1 MIMMT
6 SSKVKHEAGQEKTK
20 HAVVYLNGLYMG
32 FHENGKELVKEII
45 AKRREGEL
53 TPNLNVSYNPAVGE
67 VHINT
72 SGGRIRRPYI
82 VVKNGKPL
90 LTQEHIDKLKS
101 GEMSW
106 NDLVAKGII
115 EYLDAEEEDSLAY
128 IAVTEEELTPDHT
141 HLEIDNSSITGI
153 IVSTFP
159 YPDHNSSPRL
169 TMASSM
175 MKQSL
180 GLYAVNFNYRQDSR
194 AHIQFYPQVPL
205 VQTSSYKALEF
216 DKRPAGQNFVVAV
229 MSYYGYNM
237 SDAIVL
243 NKNSV
248 DRALGRSVFYK
259 TYETEERRYPGG
271 QKDKLM
277 VPTPNIVGYR
287 EEELYKSLDED
298 GIIMPEVNVK
308 PRDVLIGKVSPPRF
322 MEEVATFGITEEK
335 RRENS
340 VTAKGGDYGIV
351 DSVMLSE
358 SLAGNKLVKVKLRSL
373 KIPEVG
379 DKFASRHGQK
389 GVVGYL
395 CPQEDLPFTARG
407 IVPDLMINPHAIP
420 SRTTA
425 GHIIEMLG
433 GKVSSMSGRT
443 VNGTMFSGEKEEDL
457 RAELK
462 KYGFEETGE
471 EVLYDGITGEKL
483 KAKIFIGVIYYQRL
497 HHLVSNKMHVRSRG
511 PVQLLTHQPTE
522 GKAREGGLRFGEM
535 ERDCL
540 IGYGAS
546 QLIKERLLEESDK
559 YVALV
564 CANCGALGVHD
575 YAKRRD
581 YCPVCKGTRMERIE
595 MSYAFKLLL
604 DEIKS
609 LGIFPRLKLGDKGK

>member
-379 DKFASRHGQK
+379 DKIASRHGQK

-471 EVLYDGITGEKL
+471 EILYDGITGEKL

>member
-1 MIMMT
+1 MT

-20 HAVVYLNGLYMG
+20 RVAVYLNGLYMG

-205 VQTSSYKALEF
+205 VQTSSYKALDF

-287 EEELYKSLDED
+287 EEELYKNLDED
-298 GIIMPEVNVK
+298 GIIMPEVSVK

-395 CPQEDLPFTARG
+395 CPQEDLPFTASG

-433 GKVSSMSGRT
+433 GKVSSMSGRI

-471 EVLYDGITGEKL
+471 EVMYDGITGEKL

-559 YVALV
+559 YIALV

-609 LGIFPRLKLGDKGK
+609 LGIFPRLKLGDKAK

>member
-32 FHENGKELVKEII
+32 FHENGKELVKEMI

-82 VVKNGKPL
+82 IVKNGKPL

-128 IAVTEEELTPDHT
+128 IAVAEEELTPDHT

-205 VQTSSYKALEF
+205 VQTSSYKALDF

-379 DKFASRHGQK
+379 DKIASRHGQK

-471 EVLYDGITGEKL
+471 
-483 KAKIFIGVIYYQRL
+483 
-497 HHLVSNKMHVRSRG
+497 
-511 PVQLLTHQPTE
+511 
-522 GKAREGGLRFGEM
+522 
-535 ERDCL
+535 
-540 IGYGAS
+540 
-546 QLIKERLLEESDK
+546 
-559 YVALV
+559 
-564 CANCGALGVHD
+564 
-575 YAKRRD
+575 
-581 YCPVCKGTRMERIE
+581 
-595 MSYAFKLLL
+595 
-604 DEIKS
+604 
-609 LGIFPRLKLGDKGK
+609 

>member
-1 MIMMT
+1 VIMMT

-20 HAVVYLNGLYMG
+20 RVAVYLNGLYMG

-205 VQTSSYKALEF
+205 VQTSSYKALDF

-287 EEELYKSLDED
+287 EEELYKNLDED
-298 GIIMPEVNVK
+298 GIIMPEVSVK

-395 CPQEDLPFTARG
+395 CPQEDLPFTASG

-433 GKVSSMSGRT
+433 GKVSSMSGRI

-471 EVLYDGITGEKL
+471 EVMYDGITGEKL

-559 YVALV
+559 YIALV

>member
-1 MIMMT
+1 VIMMT

>member
-1 MIMMT
+1 MT

-379 DKFASRHGQK
+379 DKIASRHGQK

-471 EVLYDGITGEKL
+471 EILYDGITGEKL

>member
-1 MIMMT
+1 MM
-6 SSKVKHEAGQEKTK
+6 SKSKQTRSQSKRV
-20 HAVVYLNGLYMG
+20 VVYLNGIYLG
-32 FHENGKELVKEII
+32 FHDNGDELVKSILE
-45 AKRREGEL
+45 KRSIREL
-53 TPNLNVSYNPAVGE
+53 TPNLNISYNKKTGE
-67 VHINT
+67 VHLNT
-72 SGGRIRRPYI
+72 TGGRLRRPYI

-90 LTQEHIDKLKS
+90 LTEEHLEKLKS
-101 GEMSW
+101 GEITW
-106 NDLVAKGII
+106 DDLVAEGVID
-115 EYLDAEEEDSLAY
+115 YLDSEEEDSLSY
-128 IAVTEEELTPDHT
+128 IAMDESELTSDHT
-141 HLEIDNSSITGI
+141 HLEINPASITGA
-153 IVSTFP
+153 IVSTIP

-169 TMASSM
+169 TMAASM

-180 GLYAVNFNYRQDSR
+180 GLYAVNFNYRLDSR
-194 AHIQFYPQVPL
+194 AHILFYPQVPL
-205 VQTSSYKALEF
+205 VQSASYSALNY

-237 SDAIVL
+237 SDAVVV

-248 DRALGRSVFYK
+248 ERALSRSVFYK

-277 VPTPNIVGYR
+277 VPNPNIMGYR
-287 EEELYKSLDED
+287 EEELYRNLDED
-298 GIIMPEVNVK
+298 GIIMPEVEVK

-340 VTAKGGDYGIV
+340 VTAKGGDYATV
-351 DSVMLSE
+351 DSVMLTE

-373 KIPEVG
+373 KVPEVG

-389 GVVGYL
+389 GVISYIA
-395 CPQEDLPFTARG
+395 PQEDLPFTKSG
-407 IVPDLMINPHAIP
+407 VVPDLIINPHAIP
-420 SRTTA
+420 SRMTA
-425 GHIIEMLG
+425 GHILEMLG
-433 GKVSSMSGRT
+433 GKASALDGEYVDS
-443 VNGTMFSGEKEEDL
+443 TMFSGTPEDEL
-457 RAELK
+457 RAVLK
-462 KYGFEETGE
+462 KYGFEEGGE
-471 EVLYDGITGEKL
+471 EVLYDGITGEKY
-483 KAKIFIGVIYYQRL
+483 KATIFIGVIYYQRL

-546 QLIKERLLEESDK
+546 QLIKDRLLEESDK
-559 YVALV
+559 TIVRV
-564 CANCGALGVHD
+564 CADCGSLGVYD
-575 YAKRRD
+575 YSKRRE
-581 YCPVCKGTRMERIE
+581 YCPICKGTRMDEIE

-609 LGIFPRLKLGDKGK
+609 LNVFPRLRTGDKR